1 MNWEGVSAKWMQLK
15 GSAKQ
20 KWGRFTDDDLDYVC
34 RNADQLIGL
43 LQEKYAMTKDA
54 AERQAEEWV

>member
-20 KWGRFTDDDLDYVC
+20 KWGRFTDGDLDYVAGTRISSLGVC
-34 RNADQLIGL
+34 KRNTQ
-43 LQEKYAMTKDA
+43 
-54 AERQAEEWV
+54 